1 MYSNQ
6 DLYTLDYS
14 KDIDYLTIDS
24 VIRIWIIQCYN
35 WDTHSLAQSMQFYN
49 IIKWNLC
56 VNQNSKY

>member
-14 KDIDYLTIDS
+14 KYLTIDS
-24 VIRIWIIQCYN
+24 VILIWIIQCYN
-35 WDTHSLAQSMQFYN
+35 RDTHSLAQSMPFYN

-56 VNQNSKY
+56 ANQNIKY